1 MVKEKYVF
9 SPDVV
14 DIKKIDKVIEK
25 IDRYG
30 SRDEFLRES
39 IDLITMWWLTPK
51 EMFVKVQE
59 MWADYTPEMKRE
71 TKENSPEF
79 YEKMENPTGQVT
91 KKLSYL
97 EEFAK
102 EVQRNRDILE
112 KEESP
117 ICKECIPS
125 NNPPLMNKLH
135 TRFFPAK
142 IVICILAEAVTENIN
157 VNNNK
162 WIDYESFRKN
172 SFDEVLG
179 ITKILKRYEEENK
192 VTRSKRISTGLPSFH
207 EKTFEDKEEELKNSI
222 KIKASKER
230 FLEQFVG
237 PTFRAFKQ
245 NTKSITISGILNN
258 MGLVHIRETEHNSLE
273 ITLSSD
279 GIEFLSLPNPI
290 IDSQDLS
297 HSISNHEKKFILEKV
312 IPKFDLEDKIVD
324 AILITVNKN
333 ENSTATNID
342 DLIDPVKT
350 KWCKNKFNSQK
361 IKDYKIERVDQDY
374 WKNVRI
380 SIMGRLS
387 EIGSVDWTIEGGVS
401 KYQAPKPVKI
411 TK

>member
-79 YEKMENPTGQVT
+79 YERMENPTGQVS

-230 FLEQFVG
+230 FLE
-237 PTFRAFKQ
+237 
-245 NTKSITISGILNN
+245 SI
-258 MGLVHIRETEHNSLE
+258 
-273 ITLSSD
+273 LS
-279 GIEFLSLPNPI
+279 
-290 IDSQDLS
+290 
-297 HSISNHEKKFILEKV
+297 
-312 IPKFDLEDKIVD
+312 
-324 AILITVNKN
+324 
-333 ENSTATNID
+333 
-342 DLIDPVKT
+342 
-350 KWCKNKFNSQK
+350 
-361 IKDYKIERVDQDY
+361 
-374 WKNVRI
+374 
-380 SIMGRLS
+380 
-387 EIGSVDWTIEGGVS
+387 
-401 KYQAPKPVKI
+401 
-411 TK
+411 

>member
-79 YEKMENPTGQVT
+79 YERMENPTGQVS

-142 IVICILAEAVTENIN
+142 IVICI
-157 VNNNK
+157 
-162 WIDYESFRKN
+162 RKPTN
-172 SFDEVLG
+172 QSISL
-179 ITKILKRYEEENK
+179 TK
-192 VTRSKRISTGLPSFH
+192 VH
-207 EKTFEDKEEELKNSI
+207 Q
-222 KIKASKER
+222 R
-230 FLEQFVG
+230 FL
-237 PTFRAFKQ
+237 K
-245 NTKSITISGILNN
+245 
-258 MGLVHIRETEHNSLE
+258 
-273 ITLSSD
+273 LS
-279 GIEFLSLPNPI
+279 
-290 IDSQDLS
+290 
-297 HSISNHEKKFILEKV
+297 KK
-312 IPKFDLEDKIVD
+312 
-324 AILITVNKN
+324 N
-333 ENSTATNID
+333 
-342 DLIDPVKT
+342 
-350 KWCKNKFNSQK
+350 
-361 IKDYKIERVDQDY
+361 
-374 WKNVRI
+374 
-380 SIMGRLS
+380 
-387 EIGSVDWTIEGGVS
+387 
-401 KYQAPKPVKI
+401 
-411 TK
+411 